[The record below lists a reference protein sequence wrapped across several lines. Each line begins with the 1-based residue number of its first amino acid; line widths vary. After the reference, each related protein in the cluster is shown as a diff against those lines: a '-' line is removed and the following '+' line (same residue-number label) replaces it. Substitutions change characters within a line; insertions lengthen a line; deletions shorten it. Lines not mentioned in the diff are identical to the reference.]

1 MAGYAIDLG
10 EAGTSYAQGV
20 TMPSATELG
29 ATARGL
35 ETLGR
40 GIFSVMDDMASAGKK
55 TESAIDREM
64 YGSFSKDLQ
73 SLKGQE
79 GLTLRSSVNSLIS
92 QYTAMGFEI
101 DENASK
107 LVKIQTGID
116 VDYLNRDIEQQ
127 TLNLSFKK
135 ISENPAYLVLAEQ
148 TLVATGK
155 PYTERDVLVEAIG
168 QVQINEAA
176 ALYLTNSKNVGRT
189 QFYSSYLPQAT
200 VALDNVRNLALMGLD
215 IELAGGN
222 VSPDS
227 IMQLRAKFDVV
238 KSKFVKPPL
247 IQDDDWQNVKSQIDT
262 LDQLLVR
269 LETYDEERLKKV
281 KAGIVTPLTEAIAM
295 QAKTMDDPL
304 AAFSILSNL
313 DKVSETWIAS
323 NLPKVMELTKT
334 ISPESVEFTPLPVF
348 PELAEQVNQ
357 NVKEATLTPTEVLHT
372 QEAITAAEKRS
383 RKDRLDAID
392 FAYLNQVSLLNSEE
406 MVQEYARENFVRG
419 LEIISVN
426 MITSPNIMDD
436 ATIAKI
442 FSEDTFNKL
451 RKLKQY
457 DNDAYLV
464 TKERIANALRFQ
476 KTAQA
481 TAVYGS
487 LKSSANRFLTV
498 NDQGQVIID
507 EEAIAT
513 AYPTGEKVLFK
524 VKDLAN
530 TYYNNDLMEMYRDL
544 GRKIPMELR
553 NTVIRKGSKL
563 DFENING
570 AIREADRLISTVTQY
585 DKLLRR
591 LGAPVEVPEVEQIE
605 QELGAPAEVP
615 EVEQIEQEALTAV
628 TAPDTSDTQ
637 GVSTEALS
645 RLGSSSNPYLITGDS
660 ETHESQYNSLP
671 SGAYFIDPSD
681 NQLYRK

>member
-35 ETLGR
+35 ETLSR
-40 GIFSVMDDMASAGKK
+40 GLFSVMDDMASAGKK
-55 TESAIDREM
+55 TQSAIDREM
-64 YGSFSKDLQ
+64 YGNFSKDLQ

-107 LVKIQTGID
+107 LVKMQTGID
-116 VDYLNRDIEQQ
+116 VDYLNVNPQQ
-127 TLNLSFKK
+127 EALNLVSKK
-135 ISENPAYLVLAEQ
+135 IAENPAYLILAEQ
-148 TLVATGK
+148 NLIASGMTPT
-155 PYTERDVLVEAIG
+155 RQDILVEAIG
-168 QVQINEAA
+168 QVQKNESA
-176 ALYLTNSKNVGRT
+176 ALYLTNSKNVGRAE
-189 QFYSSYLPQAT
+189 FYSSYLPQAT
-200 VALDNVRNLALMGLD
+200 MALDNVRNLALMGLD
-215 IELAGGN
+215 VELAGGN

-227 IMQLRAKFDVV
+227 IMQLRARFDVV
-238 KSKFVKPPL
+238 KSQFVKPPL

-313 DKVSETWIAS
+313 DKVSETWINS
-323 NLPKVMELTKT
+323 NLPKVIELTKT
-334 ISPESVEFTPLPVF
+334 ISPESVEFTSLPVF
-348 PELAEQVNQ
+348 PELAQQVSQ
-357 NVKEATLTPTEVLHT
+357 NVEEATLTPTEVLHA
-372 QEAITAAEKRS
+372 QEAITVAEKRTPTN
-383 RKDRLDAID
+383 RKEAID
-392 FAYLNQVSLLNSEE
+392 FAYLNQVSLFTPDTMAEDF
-406 MVQEYARENFVRG
+406 ARENFVRG

-426 MITSPNIMDD
+426 MVTSPNIIDD
-436 ATIAKI
+436 ATIARI

-476 KTAQA
+476 KSSYA

-487 LKSSANRFLTV
+487 LQSSENKFLTV
-498 NDQGQVIID
+498 GDQGQVILD
-507 EEAIAT
+507 EEAIASFSQR
-513 AYPTGEKVLFK
+513 GEQVLFK

-544 GRKIPMELR
+544 GNKIPMETR
-553 NTVIRKGSKL
+553 REFKGTSL
-563 DFENING
+563 DFARIN
-570 AIREADRLISTVTQY
+570 EAVRKADKLMSGVTKY
-585 DKLLRR
+585 DELLRR
-591 LGAPVEVPEVEQIE
+591 LGAPTEVPTA
-605 QELGAPAEVP
+605 GA
-615 EVEQIEQEALTAV
+615 
-628 TAPDTSDTQ
+628 DY
-637 GVSTEALS
+637 TED
-645 RLGSSSNPYLITGDS
+645 NPYTFSGQTDEEQQVEFDQLPADS
-660 ETHESQYNSLP
+660 W
-671 SGAYFIDPSD
+671 FIDPD
-681 NQLYRK
+681 TGILAQK

>member
-10 EAGTSYAQGV
+10 EAGTSYTQGV
-20 TMPSATELG
+20 TMPSATELDAATG
-29 ATARGL
+29 AIT
-35 ETLGR
+35 TLGK
-40 GIFSVMDDMASAGKK
+40 GLFGVLDDMQSANKK
-55 TESAIDREM
+55 TEASIDREM
-64 YGSFSKDLQ
+64 YGNFSKDLQ
-73 SLKGQE
+73 NLKGEE
-79 GLTLRSSVNSLIS
+79 GLKLRSSVNSLIS
-92 QYTAMGFEI
+92 KYTAMGFEI
-101 DENASK
+101 DENASRLIK
-107 LVKIQTGID
+107 MQTGID
-116 VDYLNRDIEQQ
+116 VDYLNVNPQQ
-127 TLNLSFKK
+127 EALNLVSKK
-135 ISENPAYLVLAEQ
+135 IGENPAYLILAKQ
-148 TLVATGK
+148 TLIASGIT
-155 PYTERDVLVEAIG
+155 PTDQDVLVEAIG
-168 QVQINEAA
+168 QVQKNEAA
-176 ALYLTNSKNVGRT
+176 SLYLTNSKNVGRT
-189 QFYSSYLPQAT
+189 EFYTSYLPQAT
-200 VALDNVRNLALMGLD
+200 MALDNVRNLALMGLD
-215 IELAGGN
+215 VELAGGN

-227 IMQLRAKFDVV
+227 IMQLRARFDVV
-238 KSKFVKPPL
+238 KSQFVKPPL

-313 DKVSETWIAS
+313 DKVSETWINS
-323 NLPKVMELTKT
+323 NLPKVIELTKT
-334 ISPESVEFTPLPVF
+334 ISPESVEFTSLPVF
-348 PELAEQVNQ
+348 PELAEQVSQ
-357 NVKEATLTPTEVLHT
+357 NVEESVLTPTDVLHT
-372 QEAITAAEKRS
+372 QESITAAEKRTP
-383 RKDRLDAID
+383 KDRKEAID
-392 FAYLNQVSLLNSEE
+392 FAYLNQVSLFTPDTMAEDF
-406 MVQEYARENFVRG
+406 ARENFVRG

-476 KTAQA
+476 KTAQS
-481 TAVYGS
+481 TAVYGA
-487 LKSSANRFLTV
+487 LKSPENKFLTID
-498 NDQGQVIID
+498 DQGQVMIN

-524 VKDLAN
+524 VKDLAS

-544 GRKIPMELR
+544 GRKIPMETR
-553 NTVIRKGSKL
+553 REFKGTSL
-563 DFENING
+563 DFARINE
-570 AIREADRLISTVTQY
+570 AVRKADRLVSSVTKY

-591 LGAPVEVPEVEQIE
+591 LGAPVE
-605 QELGAPAEVP
+605 AT

-645 RLGSSSNPYLITGDS
+645 RLGSSSNPYLFTGDS

-671 SGAYFIDPSD
+671 SGAYFIDPAD

>member
-1 MAGYAIDLG
+1 MAGFAIDLG
-10 EAGTSYAQGV
+10 EAGASYEQGV

-40 GIFSVMDDMASAGKK
+40 GIFSVMDDMAAAGKK
-55 TESAIDREM
+55 TQTQIDREI
-64 YGSFSKDLQ
+64 YGNFSKDLQ
-73 SLKGQE
+73 NLKGQE
-79 GLTLRSSVNSLIS
+79 GLMLRSSVNSLIS
-92 QYTAMGFEI
+92 KYSAMGFEI
-101 DENASK
+101 DESASSLIK
-107 LVKIQTGID
+107 MQTGID
-116 VDYLNRDIEQQ
+116 VDYLNVNPQQ
-127 TLNLSFKK
+127 EALNLVSKK
-135 ISENPAYLVLAEQ
+135 LSDNPAYLILAEQ
-148 TLVATGK
+148 TLAATNK
-155 PYTERDVLVEAIG
+155 PYTQQDILVEAIG
-168 QVQINEAA
+168 QVQKNESA
-176 ALYLTNSKNVGRT
+176 ALYLTNSKNVGR
-189 QFYSSYLPQAT
+189 QEFYSSYLPQAT
-200 VALDNVRNLALMGLD
+200 MSLDNIRNLALVGLD
-215 IELAGGN
+215 VELAGGN

-227 IMQLRAKFDVV
+227 IMQLRAKFDII
-238 KSKFVKPPL
+238 KSQFVKPPL

-269 LETYDEERLKKV
+269 LETYDEERLKRI
-281 KAGIVTPLTEAIAM
+281 KAGVIAPLTEAIAL

-304 AAFSILSNL
+304 AAFSIMSNL

-323 NLPKVMELTKT
+323 NLPKVMKLTKT
-334 ISPESVEFTPLPVF
+334 ISPESVEFTSLPVF

-357 NVKEATLTPTEVLHT
+357 NVEESVLTPTDVLHS

-392 FAYLNQVSLLNSEE
+392 FAYLNQVSLFTPDTMAEDF
-406 MVQEYARENFVRG
+406 ARENFVRG

-487 LKSSANRFLTV
+487 LKSSENKFLTV
-498 NDQGQVIID
+498 NDQGQVMMD

-544 GRKIPMELR
+544 GRKIPMELKR
-553 NTVIRKGSKL
+553 EFEGTRL
-563 DFENING
+563 DFVRING
-570 AIREADRLISTVTQY
+570 AIREADRLISTVTKY

-591 LGAPVEVPEVEQIE
+591 LGAPVE
-605 QELGAPAEVP
+605 AT

>member
-1 MAGYAIDLG
+1 MAGYAMDLG
-10 EAGTSYAQGV
+10 EAGSEYAQGV

-40 GIFSVMDDMASAGKK
+40 GLFSVMDDMASAGKK
-55 TESAIDREM
+55 TQSAIDREM
-64 YGSFSKDLQ
+64 YGNFSKDLQ

-92 QYTAMGFEI
+92 RYSAMGFKI
-101 DENASK
+101 DESASNLIK
-107 LVKIQTGID
+107 MQTGID
-116 VDYLNRDIEQQ
+116 VDYLNVKPEQEA
-127 TLNLSFKK
+127 LNLASKK
-135 ISENPAYLVLAEQ
+135 IAENPAYLILAEQ
-148 TLVATGK
+148 TLDATGK
-155 PYTERDVLVEAIG
+155 PYTERDVLIEAMG
-168 QVQINEAA
+168 QVQVNEAA

-189 QFYSSYLPQAT
+189 KFYSSYLPQAT

-227 IMQLRAKFDVV
+227 IMQLRARFDVV
-238 KSKFVKPPL
+238 KSQFVKPPL

-313 DKVSETWIAS
+313 DKVSETWINS
-323 NLPKVMELTKT
+323 NLPKVIELTKT
-334 ISPESVEFTPLPVF
+334 ISPESVEFTSLPVF
-348 PELAEQVNQ
+348 PELAEQVSQ
-357 NVKEATLTPTEVLHT
+357 NVKESVLTPTDVLHT
-372 QEAITAAEKRS
+372 QESIEFAKKRS

-392 FAYLNQVSLLNSEE
+392 FAYLNQVSLFTPDTMAEDF
-406 MVQEYARENFVRG
+406 ARENFVRG

-498 NDQGQVIID
+498 NDQGQVILD

-553 NTVIRKGSKL
+553 NTVIRKGSSL

-570 AIREADRLISTVTQY
+570 AIREADRRISTVTKY

-591 LGAPVEVPEVEQIE
+591 LGAPV
-605 QELGAPAEVP
+605 EVP

-671 SGAYFIDPSD
+671 SGAYFIDPDD

>member
-1 MAGYAIDLG
+1 MAGYAMDLG
-10 EAGTSYAQGV
+10 EAGAEYTQGV
-20 TMPSATELG
+20 TMPSQTEMG
-29 ATARGL
+29 AAAEG
-35 ETLGR
+35 TLALAK
-40 GIFSVMDDMASAGKK
+40 GIFGVMDTMMSSGKQRQP
-55 TESAIDREM
+55 TQAEVDREN
-64 YGSFSKDLQ
+64 YSNFAKDLQ
-73 SLKGQE
+73 NLKGQE
-79 GLTLRSSVNSLIS
+79 GLNLRTSLNSLIAKAS
-92 QYTAMGFEI
+92 VNGLKI
-101 DENASK
+101 DKSISD

-116 VDYLNRDIEQQ
+116 IAYLNFDPDQEA
-127 TLNLSFKK
+127 LNLVSKK
-135 ISENPAYLVLAEQ
+135 LGENPAYLFLAEQ
-148 TLVATGK
+148 NLIASGITPT
-155 PYTERDVLVEAIG
+155 DQDILVEAIG
-168 QVQINEAA
+168 QVQKNEAA
-176 ALYLTNSKNVGRT
+176 ELYLTNSKNVGRT
-189 QFYSSYLPQAT
+189 EFYSSYLPQAT
-200 VALDNVRNLALMGLD
+200 MALDNVRNLALMGLD

-238 KSKFVKPPL
+238 KSQFVKPPL

-313 DKVSETWIAS
+313 DKVSETWITT
-323 NLPKVMELTKT
+323 NLPKVIELTKT

-348 PELAEQVNQ
+348 PELAQQVSQ
-357 NVKEATLTPTEVLHT
+357 NVEESVFTPTDVLHT
-372 QEAITAAEKRS
+372 QESITAAEKRTP
-383 RKDRLDAID
+383 KDRLDAID
-392 FAYLNQVSLLNSEE
+392 FAYLNQVSLFTPDTMAEDF
-406 MVQEYARENFVRG
+406 ARENFVRG

-476 KTAQA
+476 KTAQS
-481 TAVYGS
+481 TAVYGA
-487 LKSSANRFLTV
+487 LKDPENKFLTV
-498 NDQGQVIID
+498 GDQGQVMIN

-524 VKDLAN
+524 IKDLAS

-544 GRKIPMELR
+544 GRKIPMELKR
-553 NTVIRKGSKL
+553 EFKGTSL
-563 DFENING
+563 DFARINE
-570 AIREADRLISTVTQY
+570 AVRKADRLVSSVTKY

-591 LGAPVEVPEVEQIE
+591 LGAPVE
-605 QELGAPAEVP
+605 AT
-615 EVEQIEQEALTAV
+615 EVEQIEQEALAAV
-628 TAPDTSDTQ
+628 TAPDTSGTQ

-645 RLGSSSNPYLITGDS
+645 GLGSISNPYLITGDS

-671 SGAYFIDPSD
+671 SGTYFIDPSD

>member
-1 MAGYAIDLG
+1 MAGYAMDLG
-10 EAGTSYAQGV
+10 DAGAQYAQGV

-29 ATARGL
+29 ASAQAIEGIGRGL
-35 ETLGR
+35 
-40 GIFSVMDDMASAGKK
+40 FSVMDSMVSSGKQKTQAS
-55 TESAIDREM
+55 IDREM
-64 YGSFSKDLQ
+64 YGSFAKRLQ
-73 SLKGQE
+73 ELKGQE

-92 QYTAMGFEI
+92 EYSAQGFEI
-101 DENASK
+101 DANASK
-107 LVKIQTGID
+107 LIKMQTGID
-116 VDYLNRDIEQQ
+116 VGYLNVKPQQ
-127 TLNLSFKK
+127 EALNLASKK
-135 ISENPAYLVLAEQ
+135 IAENPAYLILAEQ
-148 TLVATGK
+148 TLNATGK
-155 PYTERDVLVEAIG
+155 PYTERDVLIEAIG
-168 QVQINEAA
+168 QVQKNEAA
-176 ALYLTNSKNVGRT
+176 ALYLTNSKNVNRSE
-189 QFYSSYLPQAT
+189 FYSSYLPQAT
-200 VALDNVRNLALMGLD
+200 MALDNVRNLALMGLD
-215 IELAGGN
+215 VELAGGN

-238 KSKFVKPPL
+238 KSQFVKPPL

-313 DKVSETWIAS
+313 DKVSETWINS
-323 NLPKVMELTKT
+323 NLPKVIELTRT

-348 PELAEQVNQ
+348 PELAEQVSQ
-357 NVKEATLTPTEVLHT
+357 NVEEATLTPTEVLHT
-372 QEAITAAEKRS
+372 QESIAFAKKRS
-383 RKDRLDAID
+383 PKDRLDAID
-392 FAYLNQVSLLNSEE
+392 FAYLNQVSLFTPDTMAEDF
-406 MVQEYARENFVRG
+406 ARENFVRG

-426 MITSPNIMDD
+426 MVTSPNIMDD

-498 NDQGQVIID
+498 NDQGQVILD

-544 GRKIPMELR
+544 GRKIPMEIR

-563 DFENING
+563 DFENINE
-570 AIREADRLISTVTQY
+570 AIREADRRISTITKY
-585 DKLLRR
+585 DELLRR
-591 LGAPVEVPEVEQIE
+591 LGAPVEVPTA
-605 QELGAPAEVP
+605 GA
-615 EVEQIEQEALTAV
+615 
-628 TAPDTSDTQ
+628 DY
-637 GVSTEALS
+637 TED
-645 RLGSSSNPYLITGDS
+645 NPYTFSGQTDEEQQVEFDQLPADS
-660 ETHESQYNSLP
+660 W
-671 SGAYFIDPSD
+671 FIDPD
-681 NQLYRK
+681 TGILAQK

>member
-1 MAGYAIDLG
+1 MAGYAMDLG
-10 EAGTSYAQGV
+10 EAGTEYTQGV

-29 ATARGL
+29 ASAQAIEGIGRGL
-35 ETLGR
+35 
-40 GIFSVMDDMASAGKK
+40 FSVMDSMVSSGKQKTQAS
-55 TESAIDREM
+55 IDREM
-64 YGSFSKDLQ
+64 YGSFAKRLQ
-73 SLKGQE
+73 ELKGQE

-92 QYTAMGFEI
+92 EYSAQGFEI
-101 DENASK
+101 DANASK
-107 LVKIQTGID
+107 LIKMQTGID
-116 VDYLNRDIEQQ
+116 VDYLNVNPQQ
-127 TLNLSFKK
+127 EALNLVSKK
-135 ISENPAYLVLAEQ
+135 IAENPAYLFLAEQ
-148 TLVATGK
+148 TLAATGK
-155 PYTERDVLVEAIG
+155 PYTQQDVLVEAIG
-168 QVQINEAA
+168 QVQMNEAA
-176 ALYLTNSKNVGRT
+176 ALYLTNSKNVGR
-189 QFYSSYLPQAT
+189 QEFYSSYLPQAT
-200 VALDNVRNLALMGLD
+200 MAIDNIRNLALMGLD
-215 IELAGGN
+215 VELAGGN

-227 IMQLRAKFDVV
+227 IMELRVRFDRDV

-281 KAGIVTPLTEAIAM
+281 KAGIITPLTEAIAM

-313 DKVSETWIAS
+313 DKVSETWITT
-323 NLPKVMELTKT
+323 NLPKVIELTKT
-334 ISPESVEFTPLPVF
+334 ISPESVEFTSLPVF

-357 NVKEATLTPTEVLHT
+357 NVEEATLTPTEVLHT
-372 QEAITAAEKRS
+372 EESITAAEKRS
-383 RKDRLDAID
+383 PKDRLDSIN
-392 FAYLNQVSLLNSEE
+392 FAYLNQVSLFTPDTMAEDF
-406 MVQEYARENFVRG
+406 ARENFVRG

-476 KTAQA
+476 KTAQS
-481 TAVYGS
+481 TAAYGA
-487 LKSSANRFLTV
+487 LKDREYKFLTV
-498 NDQGQVIID
+498 GDQGQVMMN
-507 EEAIAT
+507 EEAISS

-544 GRKIPMELR
+544 GRKIPMELKR
-553 NTVIRKGSKL
+553 EFKGTSL
-563 DFENING
+563 DFARINE
-570 AIREADRLISTVTQY
+570 AVRKADRLVSSVTKY

-591 LGAPVEVPEVEQIE
+591 LGTPVE
-605 QELGAPAEVP
+605 AT
-615 EVEQIEQEALTAV
+615 EVEQIEQEALAAV

-637 GVSTEALS
+637 GVSTETLS
-645 RLGSSSNPYLITGDS
+645 RLGSISNPYLITGDS

-681 NQLYRK
+681 NELYRK

>member
-10 EAGTSYAQGV
+10 EGGTSYAQGV

-40 GIFSVMDDMASAGKK
+40 GLFSVMDDMASAGKK
-55 TESAIDREM
+55 TQSAIDREM

-92 QYTAMGFEI
+92 QYSAMGFAI

-107 LVKIQTGID
+107 LVKMQTGID
-116 VDYLNRDIEQQ
+116 VDYLNVNPQQ
-127 TLNLSFKK
+127 EALNLVSKK
-135 ISENPAYLVLAEQ
+135 IGDNPAYLILAEQ
-148 TLVATGK
+148 TLAATGK
-155 PYTERDVLVEAIG
+155 PYTQQDILVEAIG
-168 QVQINEAA
+168 QVQKNESA
-176 ALYLTNSKNVGRT
+176 ALYLTNSKNVGRAE
-189 QFYSSYLPQAT
+189 FYSSYLPQAT
-200 VALDNVRNLALMGLD
+200 MALDNVRNLALMGLD
-215 IELAGGN
+215 VELAGGN

-227 IMQLRAKFDVV
+227 IMQLRARFDVV
-238 KSKFVKPPL
+238 KSQFVKPPL

-281 KAGIVTPLTEAIAM
+281 KAGIVTPLTEAIAL

-313 DKVSETWIAS
+313 DKVSETWINS
-323 NLPKVMELTKT
+323 NLPKVIELTRT
-334 ISPESVEFTPLPVF
+334 ISPESVEFTSLPVF
-348 PELAEQVNQ
+348 PELAQQVSQ
-357 NVKEATLTPTEVLHT
+357 NVEEATLTPTDVLHT
-372 QEAITAAEKRS
+372 QESIAAAEKRS
-383 RKDRLDAID
+383 PKDRLDAID
-392 FAYLNQVSLLNSEE
+392 FAYLNQVSLFTPDTMAEDF
-406 MVQEYARENFVRG
+406 ARENFVRG

-476 KTAQA
+476 KTAQS
-481 TAVYGS
+481 TAVYGA
-487 LKSSANRFLTV
+487 LKDPENKFLTV
-498 NDQGQVIID
+498 GDQGQVIIN

-524 VKDLAN
+524 IKDLAN

-544 GRKIPMELR
+544 GRKIPMETR
-553 NTVIRKGSKL
+553 REFKGTSL
-563 DFENING
+563 DFARINESV
-570 AIREADRLISTVTQY
+570 RKADRLMSSVTKY
-585 DKLLRR
+585 DELLRR
-591 LGAPVEVPEVEQIE
+591 LGAPTEVPTA
-605 QELGAPAEVP
+605 GA
-615 EVEQIEQEALTAV
+615 
-628 TAPDTSDTQ
+628 DY
-637 GVSTEALS
+637 TED
-645 RLGSSSNPYLITGDS
+645 NPYTFSGQTDEEQQVEFDQLPADS
-660 ETHESQYNSLP
+660 W
-671 SGAYFIDPSD
+671 FIDPD
-681 NQLYRK
+681 TGILAQK

>member
-35 ETLGR
+35 DTLGK
-40 GIFSVMDDMASAGKK
+40 GLFSVMDDMASARKK

-64 YGSFSKDLQ
+64 YGNFSKDLQ
-73 SLKGQE
+73 KLKGEE

-92 QYTAMGFEI
+92 RYSAMGFEI
-101 DENASK
+101 DESASK
-107 LVKIQTGID
+107 LVKMQTGID
-116 VDYLNRDIEQQ
+116 VAYLNVKPQQ
-127 TLNLSFKK
+127 EALNLVSKK
-135 ISENPAYLVLAEQ
+135 IAENPAYLILAEQ
-148 TLVATGK
+148 TLDATGK
-155 PYTERDVLVEAIG
+155 PYTERDVLIEAIG
-168 QVQINEAA
+168 QVQVNEAA
-176 ALYLTNSKNVGRT
+176 ALFLANSKNINN
-189 QFYSSYLPQAT
+189 QKFLNSYVPQIEP
-200 VALDNVRNLALMGLD
+200 ALDNIIELGLMGMD
-215 IELAGGN
+215 IEIAGGN
-222 VSPDS
+222 VSPQS
-227 IMQLRAKFDVV
+227 IQQLSAKFESL
-238 KSKFVKPPL
+238 KATIKKPPMVTDDNWQV
-247 IQDDDWQNVKSQIDT
+247 IQRKINNAENIIKS
-262 LDQLLVR
+262 LESYDQ
-269 LETYDEERLKKV
+269 EELKKI
-281 KAGIVTPLTEAIAM
+281 KAGIITPIAKAIAL
-295 QAKTMDDPL
+295 QAATMEDPA
-304 AAFSILSNL
+304 AAFAILSNL
-313 DKVSETWIAS
+313 DKVSDTWM
-323 NLPKVMELTKT
+323 NKYLPEQIKLSKEIL
-334 ISPESVEFTPLPVF
+334 PQSVEFTPLPVF
-348 PELAEQVNQ
+348 PELAEQVSQ
-357 NVKEATLTPTEVLHT
+357 NVKESVLTPTDVLHT
-372 QEAITAAEKRS
+372 QEAIEFAKKRS

-392 FAYLNQVSLLNSEE
+392 FAYLNQVSLLKPEE
-406 MVQEYARENFVRG
+406 MTQDYARENFVRG

-487 LKSSANRFLTV
+487 LKSSVNKFLTV
-498 NDQGQVIID
+498 NDQGQVILD

-524 VKDLAN
+524 VKDLAS

-544 GRKIPMELR
+544 GNKIPMEAKR
-553 NTVIRKGSKL
+553 EFKGTSL
-563 DFENING
+563 DFARINE
-570 AIREADRLISTVTQY
+570 AVRKADRLISSVTKY

-591 LGAPVEVPEVEQIE
+591 LGAP
-605 QELGAPAEVP
+605 AEVT

-645 RLGSSSNPYLITGDS
+645 KLGSSSNPYLFTGDS

-671 SGAYFIDPSD
+671 SGAYFIDPDD

>member
-10 EAGTSYAQGV
+10 EAGTEYAQGV

-40 GIFSVMDDMASAGKK
+40 GLFSVMDDMASAGKK
-55 TESAIDREM
+55 TQSAIDREM

-92 QYTAMGFEI
+92 QYSAMGFEI

-107 LVKIQTGID
+107 LVKMQTGID
-116 VDYLNRDIEQQ
+116 VDYLNVNPQQ
-127 TLNLSFKK
+127 EALNLVSKK
-135 ISENPAYLVLAEQ
+135 IGDNPAYLILAEQ
-148 TLVATGK
+148 TLAATGK
-155 PYTERDVLVEAIG
+155 PYTQQDILVEAIG
-168 QVQINEAA
+168 QVQKNESA
-176 ALYLTNSKNVGRT
+176 ALYLTNSKNVGRAE
-189 QFYSSYLPQAT
+189 FYSSYLPQAT
-200 VALDNVRNLALMGLD
+200 MALDNVRNLALMGLD
-215 IELAGGN
+215 VELAGGN

-227 IMQLRAKFDVV
+227 IMQLRARFDVV
-238 KSKFVKPPL
+238 KSQFVKPPL

-313 DKVSETWIAS
+313 DKVSETWINS
-323 NLPKVMELTKT
+323 NLPKVIELTRT
-334 ISPESVEFTPLPVF
+334 ISPESVEFTSLPVF
-348 PELAEQVNQ
+348 PELAQQVSQ
-357 NVKEATLTPTEVLHT
+357 NVEEATLTPTEVLHT
-372 QEAITAAEKRS
+372 EESIAAAEKRS
-383 RKDRLDAID
+383 SKDRLDSIN
-392 FAYLNQVSLLNSEE
+392 FAYLNQVSLFTPDTMAEDF
-406 MVQEYARENFVRG
+406 ARENFVRG

-481 TAVYGS
+481 TAVQGA
-487 LKSSANRFLTV
+487 LKDPENRFLTV
-498 NDQGQVIID
+498 GDQGQVMIN

-524 VKDLAN
+524 VKDLAS

-544 GRKIPMELR
+544 GNKIPMEAKR
-553 NTVIRKGSKL
+553 EFKGTSL
-563 DFENING
+563 DFARINE
-570 AIREADRLISTVTQY
+570 AVRKADRLISSVTKY

-591 LGAPVEVPEVEQIE
+591 LGAPV
-605 QELGAPAEVP
+605 EVP

-645 RLGSSSNPYLITGDS
+645 RLGSSSNPYLFTGDS

>member
-1 MAGYAIDLG
+1 MAGYAMDLG
-10 EAGTSYAQGV
+10 EAGAQYAQGV

-29 ATARGL
+29 ASAQAIEGIGRGL
-35 ETLGR
+35 
-40 GIFSVMDDMASAGKK
+40 FSVMDSMVSSGKQKTQAS
-55 TESAIDREM
+55 IDREM
-64 YGSFSKDLQ
+64 YGSFAKRLQ
-73 SLKGQE
+73 ELKGQE

-92 QYTAMGFEI
+92 EYSAQGFEI
-101 DENASK
+101 DANASK
-107 LVKIQTGID
+107 LIKMQTGID
-116 VDYLNRDIEQQ
+116 VDYLNVNPQQ
-127 TLNLSFKK
+127 EALNLVSKK
-135 ISENPAYLVLAEQ
+135 IAENPAYLVLAEQ
-148 TLVATGK
+148 TLAATNK
-155 PYTERDVLVEAIG
+155 PYTQQDVLVEAIG
-168 QVQINEAA
+168 QVQRNEAA
-176 ALYLTNSKNVGRT
+176 ALYLTNSKNVNRSE
-189 QFYSSYLPQAT
+189 FYSSYLPQAT
-200 VALDNVRNLALMGLD
+200 MALDNVRNLALMGLD
-215 IELAGGN
+215 VELAGGN

-238 KSKFVKPPL
+238 KSQFVKPPL

-313 DKVSETWIAS
+313 DKVSETWITT
-323 NLPKVMELTKT
+323 NLPKVIELTKT
-334 ISPESVEFTPLPVF
+334 ISPESVEFTSLPVF

-357 NVKEATLTPTEVLHT
+357 NVEESVLTPTDVLHT
-372 QEAITAAEKRS
+372 QESITAAEKRTP
-383 RKDRLDAID
+383 KDRKEAID
-392 FAYLNQVSLLNSEE
+392 FAYLNQVSLFTPDTMAEDF
-406 MVQEYARENFVRG
+406 ARENFVRG

-476 KTAQA
+476 KTAQS
-481 TAVYGS
+481 TAVYGA
-487 LKSSANRFLTV
+487 LKDPENKFLTV
-498 NDQGQVIID
+498 GDQGQVIIN

-524 VKDLAN
+524 IKDLAN

-544 GRKIPMELR
+544 GRKIPMETR
-553 NTVIRKGSKL
+553 REFKGTSL
-563 DFENING
+563 DFARIN
-570 AIREADRLISTVTQY
+570 EAVRKADKLMSGVTKY
-585 DKLLRR
+585 DELLRR
-591 LGAPVEVPEVEQIE
+591 LGAPVEVPTA
-605 QELGAPAEVP
+605 GA
-615 EVEQIEQEALTAV
+615 
-628 TAPDTSDTQ
+628 DY
-637 GVSTEALS
+637 TED
-645 RLGSSSNPYLITGDS
+645 NPYTFSGQTDEEQQVEFDQLPADS
-660 ETHESQYNSLP
+660 W
-671 SGAYFIDPSD
+671 FIDPD
-681 NQLYRK
+681 TGILAQK

>member
-40 GIFSVMDDMASAGKK
+40 GLFSVMDDMASAGKK
-55 TESAIDREM
+55 TQSAIDREM
-64 YGSFSKDLQ
+64 YGNFSKDLQ

-107 LVKIQTGID
+107 LVKMQTGID
-116 VDYLNRDIEQQ
+116 VDYLNVNPQQ
-127 TLNLSFKK
+127 EALNLVSKK
-135 ISENPAYLVLAEQ
+135 IAENPAYLILAEQ
-148 TLVATGK
+148 NLIASGITPTDK
-155 PYTERDVLVEAIG
+155 DILVEAIG
-168 QVQINEAA
+168 QVQKNESA
-176 ALYLTNSKNVGRT
+176 ALYLTNSKNVGRAE
-189 QFYSSYLPQAT
+189 FYSSYLPQAT
-200 VALDNVRNLALMGLD
+200 MALDNVRNLALMGLD

-227 IMQLRAKFDVV
+227 IMQLRARFDVV
-238 KSKFVKPPL
+238 KSQFVKPPL

-334 ISPESVEFTPLPVF
+334 ISPESVEFTSLPVF
-348 PELAEQVNQ
+348 PELAQQVSQ
-357 NVKEATLTPTEVLHT
+357 NVEEAVLTPTEVLHT
-372 QEAITAAEKRS
+372 EESIAAAEKRS
-383 RKDRLDAID
+383 SKDRLDSIN
-392 FAYLNQVSLLNSEE
+392 FAYLNQVSLFTPDTMAEDF
-406 MVQEYARENFVRG
+406 ARENFVRG

-498 NDQGQVIID
+498 NDQGQVILD

-553 NTVIRKGSKL
+553 NTVIRKGSGL

-570 AIREADRLISTVTQY
+570 AIREADRLISSVTKY

-591 LGAPVEVPEVEQIE
+591 LGAP
-605 QELGAPAEVP
+605 AEVT

-645 RLGSSSNPYLITGDS
+645 KLGSSSNPYLFTGDS

-671 SGAYFIDPSD
+671 SGAYFIDPDD

>member
-35 ETLGR
+35 DTLGK
-40 GIFSVMDDMASAGKK
+40 GLFSVMDDMASARKK

-64 YGSFSKDLQ
+64 YGNFSKDLQ
-73 SLKGQE
+73 KLKGEE

-92 QYTAMGFEI
+92 RYSAMGFEI
-101 DENASK
+101 DESASK
-107 LVKIQTGID
+107 LVKMQTGID
-116 VDYLNRDIEQQ
+116 VAYLNVKPQQ
-127 TLNLSFKK
+127 EALNLVSKK
-135 ISENPAYLVLAEQ
+135 IAENPAYLILAEQ
-148 TLVATGK
+148 TLDATGK
-155 PYTERDVLVEAIG
+155 PYTERDVLIEAIG
-168 QVQINEAA
+168 QVQVNEAA
-176 ALYLTNSKNVGRT
+176 ALFLANSKNINN
-189 QFYSSYLPQAT
+189 QKFLNSYVPQIEP
-200 VALDNVRNLALMGLD
+200 ALDNIIELGLMGMD
-215 IELAGGN
+215 IEIAGGN
-222 VSPDS
+222 VSPQS
-227 IMQLRAKFDVV
+227 IQQLSAKFESL
-238 KSKFVKPPL
+238 KATIKKPPMVTDDNWQV
-247 IQDDDWQNVKSQIDT
+247 IQRKINNAENIIKS
-262 LDQLLVR
+262 LESYDQ
-269 LETYDEERLKKV
+269 EELKKI
-281 KAGIVTPLTEAIAM
+281 KAGIITPIAKAIAL
-295 QAKTMDDPL
+295 QAATMEDPA
-304 AAFSILSNL
+304 AAFAILSNL
-313 DKVSETWIAS
+313 DKVSDTWM
-323 NLPKVMELTKT
+323 NKYLPEQIKLSKEIL
-334 ISPESVEFTPLPVF
+334 PQSVEFTPLPVF
-348 PELAEQVNQ
+348 PELAEQVSQ
-357 NVKEATLTPTEVLHT
+357 NVKESVLTPTDVLHT
-372 QEAITAAEKRS
+372 QEAIEFAKKRS

-392 FAYLNQVSLLNSEE
+392 FAYLNQVSLLKPEE
-406 MVQEYARENFVRG
+406 MTQDYARENFVRG

-487 LKSSANRFLTV
+487 LKSSVNKFLTV
-498 NDQGQVIID
+498 NDQGQVILD

-544 GRKIPMELR
+544 GRKIPMEIR
-553 NTVIRKGSKL
+553 NTVIRKGSSL

-570 AIREADRLISTVTQY
+570 AIREADRSISTVTKY
-585 DKLLRR
+585 DELLRR
-591 LGAPVEVPEVEQIE
+591 LGAPTEVPTA
-605 QELGAPAEVP
+605 GA
-615 EVEQIEQEALTAV
+615 
-628 TAPDTSDTQ
+628 DY
-637 GVSTEALS
+637 TED
-645 RLGSSSNPYLITGDS
+645 NPYTFSGQTDEEQQVEFDQLPADS
-660 ETHESQYNSLP
+660 W
-671 SGAYFIDPSD
+671 FIDPD
-681 NQLYRK
+681 TGILAQK